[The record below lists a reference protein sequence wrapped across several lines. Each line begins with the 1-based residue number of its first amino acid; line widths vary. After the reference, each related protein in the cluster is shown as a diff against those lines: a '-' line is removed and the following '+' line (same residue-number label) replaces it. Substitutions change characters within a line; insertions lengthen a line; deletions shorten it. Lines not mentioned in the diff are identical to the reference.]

1 MTFLLVHNHGR
12 AMSFSDIMSVMAM
25 SHNNSKQEEML
36 SYSVLM
42 KYDRVRHLGR
52 DGDRKECRDGED
64 VRDPPVLAMVVEG
77 WLDKGEELLKTFSFL
92 PSFNCKKEFI
102 D

>member
-1 MTFLLVHNHGR
+1 
-12 AMSFSDIMSVMAM
+12 
-25 SHNNSKQEEML
+25 
-36 SYSVLM
+36 
-42 KYDRVRHLGR
+42 
-52 DGDRKECRDGED
+52 
-64 VRDPPVLAMVVEG
+64 MVVEG